1 MSFTRSEVEEEYF
14 ARKEFERRQK
24 VETEKQKQMQEAEK
38 QKLKDLHF
46 MRCPK
51 CGMAL
56 IEVDYKD
63 LKIDECSSCK
73 GIWLDNSEL
82 ESILKLEGVGTS
94 ALGKLMSVF
103 K

>member
-1 MSFTRSEVEEEYF
+1 MSFTRSDKEEEYF
-14 ARKEFERRQK
+14 ARKEAERRK
-24 VETEKQKQMQEAEK
+24 KMEGEKQKEMQEGEK
-38 QKLKDLHF
+38 TKLKELHF

-56 IEVDYKD
+56 VEKDYKGI
-63 LKIDECSSCK
+63 KIDECANCK
-73 GIWLDNSEL
+73 GIWLDSNEL
-82 ESILKLEGVGTS
+82 ESILKLEGVGES

>member
-1 MSFTRSEVEEEYF
+1 MSFTRSEKEEEYF

-24 VETEKQKQMQEAEK
+24 VEAEKQKQMREAEK
-38 QKLKDLHF
+38 TKLKELHF
-46 MRCPK
+46 MHCPK

-56 IEVDYKD
+56 IEVDYKGI
-63 LKIDECSSCK
+63 KIDECSGCK
-73 GIWLDNSEL
+73 GVWLDNHEL
-82 ESILKLEGVGTS
+82 ESILKLEGVGAS